1 MTRELRVPLKAL
13 RPLMFY
19 HVHVQSKPLL
29 RGFPCCKSL
38 LAVGPLQTPGSMLTL
53 QGIPC
58 EAQLANDVAGNV
70 TFNPLSLFGVALSC
84 FQQVVELFR
93 VKLLYQGREVVSG
106 ESYKWRLLASV
117 I

>member
-13 RPLMFY
+13 RPLMLY
-19 HVHVQSKPLL
+19 HVYVQSKPLL

-106 ESYKWRLLASV
+106 ESYKKRLLASV

>member
-1 MTRELRVPLKAL
+1 
-13 RPLMFY
+13 MFY

-93 VKLLYQGREVVSG
+93 VKLQAFQETSWAGNDNHQLFHQLHH
-106 ESYKWRLLASV
+106 ESHF
-117 I
+117 